1 LVKIFPVTE
10 AKARFSE
17 ILERLIQ
24 MKDTVVITR
33 RKKPVA
39 VIVPYEEWA
48 RLRPAANGGLGTVNP
63 PEDDLDAEIDK
74 MIEEIYADRRKAKSR
89 KVRF

>member
-1 LVKIFPVTE
+1 MKIFPLTE
-10 AKARFSE
+10 AKARFSA

-24 MKDTVVITR
+24 MKDTVVITK

-48 RLRPAANGGLGTVNP
+48 RLHPVAKGGLGTVNP
-63 PEDDLDAEIDK
+63 PEEDFDAEIDK
-74 MIEEIYADRRKAKSR
+74 MIEEIYSGRRKSKSR
-89 KVRF
+89 RVRF

>member
-1 LVKIFPVTE
+1 MQIFPLTE
-10 AKARFSE
+10 AKARFSA

-39 VIVPYEEWA
+39 VLVPYEEWA
-48 RLRPAANGGLGTVNP
+48 RLHPGVNAGLGSVKP
-63 PEDDLDAEIDK
+63 PDEDLDAEIDK
-74 MIEEIYADRRKAKSR
+74 MTAEIYAARRKSKSR
-89 KVRF
+89 RVRF